1 MTHHWLTPSTTID
14 IPRLLNLLALLILD
28 PLSILILVSNSEAGN
43 TSVLGTECQLENESI
58 LLLRVLTSAR

>member
-1 MTHHWLTPSTTID
+1 LTHHWLTPSAIIH

-28 PLSILILVSNSEAGN
+28 PLSILILVSDSEAGN
-43 TSVLGTECQLENESI
+43 TSVLGTECQLEIDPI